1 MFPCP
6 AATLESPAPSG
17 PERQQEPGHGQQDA
31 STPRKQHTQYRR
43 FTESEATQ
51 IDPGRILTDALYQ
64 LQIARDFGMDVL
76 NTLAEK
82 ARQQQGRFQAPRNNF
97 CCQLASS
104 HNRCAYY
111 PQCDFLT
118 CNYTLIL

>member
-6 AATLESPAPSG
+6 AATLESPAPSE

-31 STPRKQHTQYRR
+31 STPRKHHTQYRR

-51 IDPGRILTDALYQ
+51 TDPGRILTDALYQ
-64 LQIARDFGMDVL
+64 LQISWDFGMDVL

-82 ARQQQGRFQAPRNNF
+82 ARLQPSITRFYPPVLFVRIIIMRIDFMRIIWYYSSARRKTV
-97 CCQLASS
+97 CQ
-104 HNRCAYY
+104 
-111 PQCDFLT
+111 
-118 CNYTLIL
+118 